1 MPTTASEP
9 PGHPGTSRDASPA
22 SAHRE
27 RATPTSACQ
36 TPLGN
41 GSSTVAAA
49 TNFSSSKGKDMSLL
63 KAIDTNPSFAPRE
76 SGPLPERLISGNP
89 AFKTWVQDVARRETI
104 HTGVW
109 EATPGEIWKTI
120 ETVRKIYVTVM

>member
-1 MPTTASEP
+1 
-9 PGHPGTSRDASPA
+9 
-22 SAHRE
+22 
-27 RATPTSACQ
+27 
-36 TPLGN
+36 
-41 GSSTVAAA
+41 
-49 TNFSSSKGKDMSLL
+49 MSLL